1 MSKIKPAWDGQYQ
14 AFNDA
19 LKYMLARQSG
29 EEKSIQTPWP
39 KFNDAITD
47 GLEWNTLTVIGGRP
61 GSGKTLI
68 KDQIIR
74 ESFILNP
81 AEDFRVLEFSF
92 EMVGR
97 TTALREFS
105 SLTGKTYK
113 ELCSAGTKLSK
124 DTFVACHQYSKNR
137 IKSPVDQI
145 TTPMTVNQMRDQVD
159 IYMNTHQKKTI
170 ITLDHSILV
179 KRAPYQNNRLDMLF
193 ELGEFFTE
201 MKRKYP
207 CMFICLSQLN
217 RNIDNPERATN
228 GKYGNYVLES
238 DIFGSD
244 AMLQHADTLI
254 GINRPAKQKIRYYGP
269 DRYIIENDRTLVL
282 HFLKARNGD
291 TRMSFFKAQFERM
304 QITEMDTPPQE
315 QRR

>member
-29 EEKSIQTPWP
+29 KEKSIQTPWP

-61 GSGKTLI
+61 GSVKTLI
-68 KDQIIR
+68 KDQIVR

-113 ELCSAGTKLSK
+113 ELCSAGTVLSK
-124 DTFVACHQYSKNR
+124 DTFDK
-137 IKSPVDQI
+137 
-145 TTPMTVNQMRDQVD
+145 
-159 IYMNTHQKKTI
+159 
-170 ITLDHSILV
+170 
-179 KRAPYQNNRLDMLF
+179 
-193 ELGEFFTE
+193 
-201 MKRKYP
+201 
-207 CMFICLSQLN
+207 
-217 RNIDNPERATN
+217 
-228 GKYGNYVLES
+228 
-238 DIFGSD
+238 
-244 AMLQHADTLI
+244 I
-254 GINRPAKQKIRYYGP
+254 GRP
-269 DRYIIENDRTLVL
+269 
-282 HFLKARNGD
+282 
-291 TRMSFFKAQFERM
+291 
-304 QITEMDTPPQE
+304 
-315 QRR
+315 